1 MRTATFSGPVQV
13 TSDQVEHGEAGKSM
27 FEDRKPDQ
35 LKTIASEEE
44 VSAGRGATG
53 NVQQTSDA
61 NENQPKTHQRAE
73 EDTSA
78 ISDVDA
84 NKREVDQDI
93 AQELRHQEVSYNDQI
108 ASLEINNSGK
118 RKNESQD
125 QRETP
130 SAPADESVVD

>member
-27 FEDRKPDQ
+27 FEERKPDQ

-61 NENQPKTHQRAE
+61 TEEQPKTH
-73 EDTSA
+73 
-78 ISDVDA
+78 
-84 NKREVDQDI
+84 
-93 AQELRHQEVSYNDQI
+93 
-108 ASLEINNSGK
+108 
-118 RKNESQD
+118 
-125 QRETP
+125 
-130 SAPADESVVD
+130 